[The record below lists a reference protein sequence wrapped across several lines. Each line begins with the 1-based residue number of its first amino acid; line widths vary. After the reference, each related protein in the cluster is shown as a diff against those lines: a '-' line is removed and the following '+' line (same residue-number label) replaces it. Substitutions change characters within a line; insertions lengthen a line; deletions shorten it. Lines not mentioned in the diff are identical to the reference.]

1 MEMNNM
7 QFRIP
12 HRPRYFKAFDKSPNM
27 IVAYETHDIQ
37 NLIKLLKDEKV
48 CQNLHAKQ
56 RLITYI
62 NRVRRDRNNEVEIV
76 YYKNRKMGKFIAKDN
91 LQYIDRTIKEKIYKV
106 DGYVSLDITNRGYTI
121 INEVAKYHGI
131 DLPAIN
137 YFVQNREQVFQDHLA
152 LWPHLSEIYDVK
164 CLFLQMI
171 DSFYDY
177 DMGSSLMQDMNYEL
191 LYVNCIFFHP
201 KYSYLNLH
209 AIIEIYSSYIMNL
222 IVDYLVINEVMK
234 EDFYSLNGDEIFF
247 QPLKPFEVSDIEN
260 YIFQDT
266 GFNIKL
272 HN

>member
-1 MEMNNM
+1 MEMN
-7 QFRIP
+7 QFNVK
-12 HRPRYFKAFDKSPNM
+12 HQNRYFKAFDKSPRK
-27 IVAYETHDIQ
+27 IVAYEMHDIQ
-37 NLIKLLKDEKV
+37 NLKKLLKDEKV
-48 CQNLHAKQ
+48 CQNLHARQ

-76 YYKNRKMGKFIAKDN
+76 YFKNKKMGKFIAKDN

-121 INEVAKYHGI
+121 INEIAKYHGI

-137 YFVQNREQVFQDHLA
+137 YFVQNREQVFHDHLSV
-152 LWPHLSEIYDVK
+152 WTHLSEIYDIK

-177 DMGSSLMQDMNYEL
+177 DMGSPFMQAINFEL
-191 LYVNCIFFHP
+191 LFVNRIFFHP
-201 KYSYLNLH
+201 RYPYLNLH
-209 AIIEIYSSYIMNL
+209 GIIETYSSFIMNL
-222 IVDYLVINEVMK
+222 IIDYLVINEVMK

-247 QPLKPFEVSDIEN
+247 QPLKPFEISDIED

-266 GFNIKL
+266 GFKIKL
-272 HN
+272 H